1 MGNNGLSDKQ
11 SSCGM
16 IERNKNLQKKE
27 LINEKNQL
35 ILNVKKIFEKPKKI
49 IKKQLFILMKLASN
63 VEKKLRKIK
72 KN

>member
-63 VEKKLRKIK
+63 VEKKLRKI
-72 KN
+72 